1 MTRRGCDF
9 ELGNKSGL
17 RDHGGRMWQR
27 IPKVESWEYSVR
39 QHGRGKLNRFHD
51 FPNVVVAV
59 R

>member
-1 MTRRGCDF
+1 
-9 ELGNKSGL
+9 
-17 RDHGGRMWQR
+17 MWQR